1 MAISLKHPNY
11 REPTGMIA
19 KYVTSGKKSA
29 VIGNGACKSVATETF
44 SRSPETIPGP
54 RLMLAETSPMDSMN
68 SRTTIA
74 RLLLAVNT
82 HRRAPIPLENCKP

>member
-11 REPTGMIA
+11 REPTGMTA
-19 KYVTSGKKSA
+19 KYVTSGKKLA
-29 VIGNGACKSVATETF
+29 TIGNGACKSVATETF
-44 SRSPETIPGP
+44 SRSPETIQGP
-54 RLMLAETSPMDSMN
+54 LLMLAQTPPMDSMN

-82 HRRAPIPLENCKP
+82 RRRAPIPPENCKP